1 MPAPGRPQVL
11 YLTTVD
17 QLAGAA
23 GLSRETRIVV
33 GVLARDFDLSLAIA
47 GPIDHQGLQKLRDH
61 FASVRAAGGF
71 PASSADQPAVAGLR
85 GLAKARL
92 GTDIVNARLQAAIQ
106 RRAEVFD
113 AVVIDDLLATPYL
126 PARQNGPV
134 YYLAHRCESKARS
147 STWWRWLRQR
157 EHRALSQCEEGMLQ
171 SVSAVFAKPE
181 IARELLAQGL
191 SLSQLNPS
199 FGQFRPEIALVE
211 PTTWRGTHQRV
222 GYAGY
227 LGNDRNLASLEW
239 LLREV
244 WTPGQRNLSN
254 TELHLVGTAPPSP
267 LRELAAANNNVYL
280 HSGGR
285 QQLRHLG
292 CRAVIEPLM
301 FEQHVD
307 TKLVNAMSQGLPVI
321 TTQEG
326 VQRANAELG
335 EGVLATA
342 GPGQMSMTVHQLMND
357 ESLWQL
363 HASAATRTAALQL
376 ADFEVAQDLR
386 RALLYAYQRRGEW
399 MNTTIKPPGDDHDL

>member
-1 MPAPGRPQVL
+1 MSAPGRLQVL
-11 YLTTVD
+11 YLTSVD
-17 QLAGAA
+17 SLSAAA
-23 GLSRETRIVV
+23 GLSRESLIVV

-47 GPIDHQGLQKLRDH
+47 GPINQQRLQHLRDH

-71 PASSADQPAVAGLR
+71 PASTADQPAVAGLR

-92 GTDIVNARLQAAIQ
+92 GTDIVNARLQAAIE
-106 RRAEVFD
+106 RRAEAFD
-113 AVVIDDLLATPYL
+113 AIVIDDLLAIPYL

-134 YYLAHRCESKARS
+134 YYLAHRCESQAQAGS
-147 STWWRWLRQR
+147 WWQWLKQR
-157 EHRALSQCEEGMLQ
+157 EQRALSQWERGMLQ

-181 IARELLAQGL
+181 VAGDLLAQGL

-199 FGQFRPEIALVE
+199 FGQFRPDIALGE
-211 PTTWRGTHQRV
+211 PTTWRGTYQRV

-227 LGNDRNLASLEW
+227 LGDDRNLASLEW

-244 WTPGQRNLSN
+244 WTPGQHTLAN
-254 TELHLVGTAPPSP
+254 TELHLIGAAPPSP

-280 HSGGR
+280 HAGSR
-285 QQLRHLG
+285 HQLRHLG

-326 VQRANAELG
+326 MRRAHAELG

-342 GPGQMSMTVHQLMND
+342 GPEQMSMTVQQLMND

-363 HASAATRTAALQL
+363 LASAATRTAALQL
-376 ADFEVAQDLR
+376 ADFEVAHDLR
-386 RALLYAYQRRGEW
+386 RALLRISEEG
-399 MNTTIKPPGDDHDL
+399 

>member
-1 MPAPGRPQVL
+1 MPALGRPQVL

-17 QLAGAA
+17 RLTGTA

-47 GPIDHQGLQKLRDH
+47 GPIDHQELQKLRDH

-71 PASSADQPAVAGLR
+71 PASSADQPAVPGLR

-113 AVVIDDLLATPYL
+113 AVVIDDLLAKPYL

-134 YYLAHRCESKARS
+134 YYLAHRCESRAQS
-147 STWWRWLRQR
+147 VNWWQWLKQR
-157 EHRALSQCEEGMLQ
+157 GQRALSQCENGMLQ

-181 IARELLAQGL
+181 VAGELLAQGL

-199 FGQFRPEIALVE
+199 FGQFRPELALVQ
-211 PTTWRGTHQRV
+211 PTNCRGTHQRV

-227 LGNDRNLASLEW
+227 LGDERNLASLEW
-239 LLREV
+239 FLREV
-244 WTPGQRNLSN
+244 WTPGQRNLAE

-267 LRELAAANNNVYL
+267 LQELAAANNNVYL

-292 CRAVIEPLM
+292 CRAMIEPLM

-326 VQRANAELG
+326 VQRAHAELG

-342 GPGQMSMTVHQLMND
+342 GPEQMFMTVHQLMTD

-363 HASAATRTAALQL
+363 HASAATRTAAVQL
-376 ADFEVAQDLR
+376 ADFEVAHDLR
-386 RALLYAYQRRGEW
+386 RALLRVSEEG
-399 MNTTIKPPGDDHDL
+399 

>member
-1 MPAPGRPQVL
+1 MSAPGRPQVL
-11 YLTTVD
+11 YLTTFD

-47 GPIDHQGLQKLRDH
+47 GPIDHQELQELRDH

-71 PASSADQPAVAGLR
+71 PASSADQPVVAGLR

-106 RRAEVFD
+106 RRAEGYE

-134 YYLAHRCESKARS
+134 YYLAHRCESKVQS
-147 STWWRWLRQR
+147 STRWQWLRQR
-157 EHRALSQCEEGMLQ
+157 EQRALSQCEKGALQ
-171 SVSAVFAKPE
+171 SISAVFAKTE
-181 IARELLAQGL
+181 VAGELLAHGL
-191 SLSQLNPS
+191 SFRQLNPS
-199 FGQFRPEIALVE
+199 FGQFRPEIVLGE
-211 PTTWRGTHQRV
+211 PTTWGGTHQRV

-227 LGNDRNLASLEW
+227 LGDNSNLASLEW

-244 WTPGQRNLSN
+244 WIRGQSTLADI
-254 TELHLVGTAPPSP
+254 ELHLVGMAPPSP

-280 HSGGR
+280 HSGSR
-285 QQLRHLG
+285 QQLRDLG

-321 TTQEG
+321 TTREG
-326 VQRANAELG
+326 VRRAHAELG
-335 EGVLATA
+335 EGVLAAA
-342 GPGQMSMTVHQLMND
+342 GPEQMSMTVHQLMND

-376 ADFEVAQDLR
+376 ADFEVAHDLR
-386 RALLYAYQRRGEW
+386 RALLRVSEERVSR
-399 MNTTIKPPGDDHDL
+399 

>member
-17 QLAGAA
+17 RLTGAA

-47 GPIDHQGLQKLRDH
+47 GPIDHQELQKLRDH

-71 PASSADQPAVAGLR
+71 PASSADQPAVDGLR

-106 RRAEVFD
+106 RRAEAFD
-113 AVVIDDLLATPYL
+113 AVVIDDMLATPYL
-126 PARQNGPV
+126 PARQTAPV
-134 YYLAHRCESKARS
+134 YYLAHRCESKAQS
-147 STWWRWLRQR
+147 GTWWHWLRQR
-157 EHRALSQCEEGMLQ
+157 EQRALSQCEKGALQ

-181 IARELLAQGL
+181 VAGELLAQGL
-191 SLSQLNPS
+191 SLRQLNPS
-199 FGQFRPEIALVE
+199 FGHFRPEIALGE
-211 PTTWRGTHQRV
+211 PTTWRGTLQRV

-227 LGNDRNLASLEW
+227 LGDDRNLASLEW

-244 WTPGQRNLSN
+244 WTPGQRTLADI
-254 TELHLVGTAPPSP
+254 ELHLVGMAPPSP

-280 HSGGR
+280 HSGSR
-285 QQLRHLG
+285 HQLRDLG

-307 TKLVNAMSQGLPVI
+307 TKLINAMSQGLPVI
-321 TTQEG
+321 TTREG
-326 VQRANAELG
+326 VRRAHAELG
-335 EGVLATA
+335 EGVLVAA
-342 GPGQMSMTVHQLMND
+342 GPEQMSMTVHQLMND
-357 ESLWQL
+357 QSLWQL

-376 ADFEVAQDLR
+376 VDFEVAHDLR
-386 RALLYAYQRRGEW
+386 RALLRVSEERVSR
-399 MNTTIKPPGDDHDL
+399 

>member
-1 MPAPGRPQVL
+1 MSAPGRPQVL

-17 QLAGAA
+17 RLTGAA

-47 GPIDHQGLQKLRDH
+47 GPIDDQELQKLRDH

-106 RRAEVFD
+106 RRAEGFE
-113 AVVIDDLLATPYL
+113 AVVIDDLLATSYL

-134 YYLAHRCESKARS
+134 YYLAHRCESKVQS
-147 STWWRWLRQR
+147 STWWQWLRQR
-157 EHRALSQCEEGMLQ
+157 EQRALSQCEKGALQ
-171 SVSAVFAKPE
+171 SISAVFAKPE
-181 IARELLAQGL
+181 VAGELLAQGL
-191 SLSQLNPS
+191 SFRQLNPS
-199 FGQFRPEIALVE
+199 FGQFRPEIVLGE
-211 PTTWRGTHQRV
+211 PTTWGGTHQRV

-227 LGNDRNLASLEW
+227 LGDDSNLASLEW

-244 WTPGQRNLSN
+244 WTPGQSTLAGV
-254 TELHLVGTAPPSP
+254 ELHLVGMAPPSP

-280 HSGGR
+280 HSGSR
-285 QQLRHLG
+285 QQLCDLG

-307 TKLVNAMSQGLPVI
+307 TKLVNAMCQGLPVI
-321 TTQEG
+321 TTREG
-326 VQRANAELG
+326 VRRAHAELG
-335 EGVLATA
+335 EGVLAAA
-342 GPGQMSMTVHQLMND
+342 GPEQMSMTVHQLMND
-357 ESLWQL
+357 QSLWQL
-363 HASAATRTAALQL
+363 HASAATRTAELQL
-376 ADFEVAQDLR
+376 ADFEVAHDLR
-386 RALLYAYQRRGEW
+386 RALLRVSEERVSR
-399 MNTTIKPPGDDHDL
+399 

>member
-1 MPAPGRPQVL
+1 MSAPGRLQVL
-11 YLTTVD
+11 YLTSVD
-17 QLAGAA
+17 SLSAAA
-23 GLSRETRIVV
+23 GLSRESLIVV

-47 GPIDHQGLQKLRDH
+47 GPINQQGLQHLRDH

-92 GTDIVNARLQAAIQ
+92 GTDIVNARLQAAIE
-106 RRAEVFD
+106 RRAEAFD
-113 AVVIDDLLATPYL
+113 AIVIDDLLAIPYL

-134 YYLAHRCESKARS
+134 YYLAHRCESQAQAGS
-147 STWWRWLRQR
+147 WWQWLKQR
-157 EHRALSQCEEGMLQ
+157 EQRALSQWERGMLQ

-181 IARELLAQGL
+181 VAGDLLAQGL

-199 FGQFRPEIALVE
+199 FGQFRPDIALGE
-211 PTTWRGTHQRV
+211 PTTWRGTYQRV

-227 LGNDRNLASLEW
+227 LGDDRNLASLEW

-244 WTPGQRNLSN
+244 WTPGQHTLAN
-254 TELHLVGTAPPSP
+254 TELHLIGAAPPSP

-280 HSGGR
+280 HAGSR

-326 VQRANAELG
+326 MRRAHAELG
-335 EGVLATA
+335 EGVLPAA
-342 GPGQMSMTVHQLMND
+342 SPEQMSMTVQQLMND

-376 ADFEVAQDLR
+376 ADFEVAHDLR
-386 RALLYAYQRRGEW
+386 RALLRISEEG
-399 MNTTIKPPGDDHDL
+399 

>member
-1 MPAPGRPQVL
+1 MSAPGRPQVL
-11 YLTTVD
+11 YLTAVD

-23 GLSRETRIVV
+23 RLSRETRIVV

-106 RRAEVFD
+106 RRADAFE
-113 AVVIDDLLATPYL
+113 AVVVDDLLATPYL

-134 YYLAHRCESKARS
+134 YYLAHRSESKAQS
-147 STWWRWLRQR
+147 STWWHWLRQR
-157 EHRALSQCEEGMLQ
+157 GLGQCEKGALQ

-181 IARELLAQGL
+181 VAGELLARGL
-191 SLSQLNPS
+191 SFRQLNPS
-199 FGQFRPEIALVE
+199 FSQFRPEIVLGE
-211 PTTWRGTHQRV
+211 PTTWGATYQRV

-227 LGNDRNLASLEW
+227 LGDDRNLASLEW

-244 WTPGQRNLSN
+244 WTSGQRTLAGI
-254 TELHLVGTAPPSP
+254 ELHLVGTAPPSP

-285 QQLRHLG
+285 QLLRDLG

-307 TKLVNAMSQGLPVI
+307 TKLINAMSQGLPVI
-321 TTQEG
+321 TSQEG
-326 VQRANAELG
+326 FRRAHAELG

-342 GPGQMSMTVHQLMND
+342 GPEQMSMTVHQLMND

-376 ADFEVAQDLR
+376 ADFEVAHDLR
-386 RALLYAYQRRGEW
+386 RALLRVSEGR
-399 MNTTIKPPGDDHDL
+399 

>member
-1 MPAPGRPQVL
+1 MSAPGRPQVL

-17 QLAGAA
+17 LLTGAA

-47 GPIDHQGLQKLRDH
+47 GPIDHQELQKLRDH

-106 RRAEVFD
+106 RRAEGFE

-134 YYLAHRCESKARS
+134 YYLAHRCESKVQS
-147 STWWRWLRQR
+147 STWWQWLRQR
-157 EHRALSQCEEGMLQ
+157 EQRALSQCEKGALQ
-171 SVSAVFAKPE
+171 SISAVFAKTE
-181 IARELLAQGL
+181 VAGELLAQGL
-191 SLSQLNPS
+191 SFRQLNPS
-199 FGQFRPEIALVE
+199 FGQFRPDIVLAE
-211 PTTWRGTHQRV
+211 PTTWGGTHQRV

-227 LGNDRNLASLEW
+227 LGDNSNLASLEW

-244 WTPGQRNLSN
+244 WIRGQSTLADI
-254 TELHLVGTAPPSP
+254 ELHLVGMAPPSP

-280 HSGGR
+280 HSGSR
-285 QQLRHLG
+285 QQLRDLG

-321 TTQEG
+321 TTREG
-326 VQRANAELG
+326 VRRAHAELG
-335 EGVLATA
+335 EGVLAAA
-342 GPGQMSMTVHQLMND
+342 GPEQMSMTVHQLMND

-376 ADFEVAQDLR
+376 ADFEVAHDLR
-386 RALLYAYQRRGEW
+386 RALLRVSEERVSR
-399 MNTTIKPPGDDHDL
+399 

>member
-1 MPAPGRPQVL
+1 MSAPGRPQVL

-17 QLAGAA
+17 RLTGAA

-47 GPIDHQGLQKLRDH
+47 GPIDDQELQKLRDH

-106 RRAEVFD
+106 RRAEGFE

-126 PARQNGPV
+126 PAQQNTPV

-147 STWWRWLRQR
+147 STWWHWLRQR
-157 EHRALSQCEEGMLQ
+157 EQRALSESEKGALQ

-181 IARELLAQGL
+181 VAGELLAQGL
-191 SLSQLNPS
+191 SFRQLNPS
-199 FGQFRPEIALVE
+199 FGQFRPEIVLGE
-211 PTTWRGTHQRV
+211 PTTWGGTHQRV

-227 LGNDRNLASLEW
+227 LGDDRNLASLEW

-244 WTPGQRNLSN
+244 WTPGQRTLAD
-254 TELHLVGTAPPSP
+254 TELHLVGMAPPSP

-280 HSGGR
+280 HSGSR
-285 QQLRHLG
+285 QQVRDLG

-321 TTQEG
+321 TTREG
-326 VQRANAELG
+326 VRRAHAELG
-335 EGVLATA
+335 EGVLAAA
-342 GPGQMSMTVHQLMND
+342 GPEQMSMTVHQLMND

-376 ADFEVAQDLR
+376 ADFEVAHDLR
-386 RALLYAYQRRGEW
+386 RALLRVSEERVSR
-399 MNTTIKPPGDDHDL
+399 

>member
-1 MPAPGRPQVL
+1 MSAPGRPQVL

-17 QLAGAA
+17 RQTGTA

-47 GPIDHQGLQKLRDH
+47 GPIDHKGLQQLRDH
-61 FASVRAAGGF
+61 FSSVRAAGGF
-71 PASSADQPAVAGLR
+71 PASSADQPAAVGLR
-85 GLAKARL
+85 GLAKAWL
-92 GTDIVNARLQAAIQ
+92 GTDIVNARLQAAIE
-106 RRAEVFD
+106 RRAEGFD
-113 AVVIDDLLATPYL
+113 VVVIDELLATPYL
-126 PARQNGPV
+126 PARQDCPV
-134 YYLAHRCESKARS
+134 YYLAHRCESQAQLGN
-147 STWWRWLRQR
+147 WWQWLKQR
-157 EHRALSQCEEGMLQ
+157 EQRALAHCEKGVLQ

-181 IARELLAQGL
+181 VAGELLAQGL
-191 SLSQLNPS
+191 PLSQLNPY
-199 FGQFRPEIALVE
+199 FGQFRPEIALGE
-211 PTTWRGTHQRV
+211 PTNWGDTHQRV

-227 LGNDRNLASLEW
+227 LGDDRNLASLEW

-244 WTPGQRNLSN
+244 WTPGQRTLAE

-307 TKLVNAMSQGLPVI
+307 TKLVNAMSHGLPVI

-326 VQRANAELG
+326 VRRAHAELG

-342 GPGQMSMTVHQLMND
+342 GPEQMSMTVHQLMND

-363 HASAATRTAALQL
+363 HAGAAIRTAALQL
-376 ADFEVAQDLR
+376 ADFEVAHDLR
-386 RALLYAYQRRGEW
+386 RAVLRVSEEGVSR
-399 MNTTIKPPGDDHDL
+399 

>member
-1 MPAPGRPQVL
+1 MSAPGRPQVL

-17 QLAGAA
+17 RLTGAA

-47 GPIDHQGLQKLRDH
+47 GPIDDQELQKLRDH

-106 RRAEVFD
+106 RRAEGFE

-126 PARQNGPV
+126 PAQQNTPV

-157 EHRALSQCEEGMLQ
+157 EQRALSECEKAALQ
-171 SVSAVFAKPE
+171 SVLAVFAKPE
-181 IARELLAQGL
+181 VAGELLAQGL
-191 SLSQLNPS
+191 SFRQLNPS
-199 FGQFRPEIALVE
+199 FGQFRPEIVLGE
-211 PTTWRGTHQRV
+211 PTTWGGTHQRV

-227 LGNDRNLASLEW
+227 LGDDRNLASLEW

-244 WTPGQRNLSN
+244 WTPGQRTLAD
-254 TELHLVGTAPPSP
+254 TELHLVGMAPPSP

-280 HSGGR
+280 HSGSR
-285 QQLRHLG
+285 HQLRDLG

-307 TKLVNAMSQGLPVI
+307 TKLINAMSQGLPVI
-321 TTQEG
+321 TTREG
-326 VQRANAELG
+326 VRRAHAELG
-335 EGVLATA
+335 EGVLVAA
-342 GPGQMSMTVHQLMND
+342 GPEQMSMTVHQLMND
-357 ESLWQL
+357 QSLWQL

-376 ADFEVAQDLR
+376 ADFEVAHDLR
-386 RALLYAYQRRGEW
+386 RALLRVSEERVSR
-399 MNTTIKPPGDDHDL
+399 

>member
-1 MPAPGRPQVL
+1 MSAPGRPQVL

-17 QLAGAA
+17 RLTGAA

-47 GPIDHQGLQKLRDH
+47 GPIDHQELQKLRDH

-106 RRAEVFD
+106 RRAEAFD

-126 PARQNGPV
+126 PARQNAPV
-134 YYLAHRCESKARS
+134 YYLAHRCESKAYS
-147 STWWRWLRQR
+147 GTWWQWLRQR
-157 EHRALSQCEEGMLQ
+157 EQRALSQCEKGVLL

-181 IARELLAQGL
+181 VAGELLAQGL
-191 SLSQLNPS
+191 SLRQLNPS
-199 FGQFRPEIALVE
+199 FGQFRPEIVLGK
-211 PTTWRGTHQRV
+211 PTTWGETHPRV

-227 LGNDRNLASLEW
+227 LGDDRNLASLEW
-239 LLREV
+239 LLGEV
-244 WTPGQRNLSN
+244 WTPGQRTLADI
-254 TELHLVGTAPPSP
+254 ELHLVGTAPPSP

-285 QQLRHLG
+285 QQLRDLG

-326 VQRANAELG
+326 VRRAHAELG

-342 GPGQMSMTVHQLMND
+342 GPEQMSMTVRQLMND
-357 ESLWQL
+357 EPLWQL

-376 ADFEVAQDLR
+376 ADFEAAHDLR
-386 RALLYAYQRRGEW
+386 RALLRVSEERVSR
-399 MNTTIKPPGDDHDL
+399 

>member
-1 MPAPGRPQVL
+1 MSAPGRLQVL
-11 YLTTVD
+11 YLTSVD
-17 QLAGAA
+17 SLSAA
-23 GLSRETRIVV
+23 TGLSRESLIVV

-47 GPIDHQGLQKLRDH
+47 GPINHQALQHLRDH

-71 PASSADQPAVAGLR
+71 PASTADQPAVAGLR

-92 GTDIVNARLQAAIQ
+92 GTDIVNARLQAAIE
-106 RRAEVFD
+106 RRAKAFD
-113 AVVIDDLLATPYL
+113 AIVIDDLLAIPYL

-134 YYLAHRCESKARS
+134 YYLAHRCESQAQAGS
-147 STWWRWLRQR
+147 WWQWLKQR
-157 EHRALSQCEEGMLQ
+157 EQRALSQWERGMLQ

-181 IARELLAQGL
+181 VAGDLLAQGL

-199 FGQFRPEIALVE
+199 FGQFRPDIALGE
-211 PTTWRGTHQRV
+211 PTTWRGTYQRV

-227 LGNDRNLASLEW
+227 LGDDRNLASLEW

-244 WTPGQRNLSN
+244 WTPGQHMLAN
-254 TELHLVGTAPPSP
+254 TELHLIGAAPPSP

-280 HSGGR
+280 HAGSR

-326 VQRANAELG
+326 MRRAHAALG
-335 EGVLATA
+335 EGVLPAA
-342 GPGQMSMTVHQLMND
+342 SPEQMSMTVQQLMND

-376 ADFEVAQDLR
+376 ADFEVAHDLR
-386 RALLYAYQRRGEW
+386 RALLRISEEG
-399 MNTTIKPPGDDHDL
+399 

>member
-1 MPAPGRPQVL
+1 MSAPGRPQVL

-17 QLAGAA
+17 RLAGAA

-47 GPIDHQGLQKLRDH
+47 GPIDHQELQKLRDH
-61 FASVRAAGGF
+61 FASVRAAGGS

-106 RRAEVFD
+106 RRAEAFD
-113 AVVIDDLLATPYL
+113 AVVIDNLLATPYL
-126 PARQNGPV
+126 PARQNAPV
-134 YYLAHRCESKARS
+134 YYLAHCCESKAQS
-147 STWWRWLRQR
+147 GTWWHRLRQR
-157 EHRALSQCEEGMLQ
+157 GQRALSQCEKGALQ

-181 IARELLAQGL
+181 VAGELLAQGL
-191 SLSQLNPS
+191 SFRQLNPS
-199 FGQFRPEIALVE
+199 FGQFRPEIVLGE
-211 PTTWRGTHQRV
+211 PTTWGGTHQRL

-227 LGNDRNLASLEW
+227 LGDDRNLASLEW

-244 WTPGQRNLSN
+244 WTSGQRTLADI
-254 TELHLVGTAPPSP
+254 ELHLVGMAPPSP

-280 HSGGR
+280 HSGSR
-285 QQLRHLG
+285 QQLRDLG

-301 FEQHVD
+301 FERHVD

-321 TTQEG
+321 TTREG
-326 VQRANAELG
+326 VRRAHAELG
-335 EGVLATA
+335 EGVLVAA
-342 GPGQMSMTVHQLMND
+342 GPEQMSMTAHQLMND
-357 ESLWQL
+357 QSLWQL

-376 ADFEVAQDLR
+376 ADFEVAHDLR
-386 RALLYAYQRRGEW
+386 RALLRVLEERV
-399 MNTTIKPPGDDHDL
+399 TR

>member
-1 MPAPGRPQVL
+1 MSAPGRPQVL

-17 QLAGAA
+17 RQTGTA

-47 GPIDHQGLQKLRDH
+47 GPIDHQGLQQLRDH
-61 FASVRAAGGF
+61 FSSVRAAGGF
-71 PASSADQPAVAGLR
+71 PASSADQPAAVGLR
-85 GLAKARL
+85 GLAKAWL
-92 GTDIVNARLQAAIQ
+92 GTDIVNARLQAAIE
-106 RRAEVFD
+106 RRAEGFD
-113 AVVIDDLLATPYL
+113 VVVIDELLATPYL
-126 PARQNGPV
+126 PARQDCPV
-134 YYLAHRCESKARS
+134 YYLAHRCESQAQLGN
-147 STWWRWLRQR
+147 WWQWLKQR
-157 EHRALSQCEEGMLQ
+157 EQRALAHCEKGVLQ

-181 IARELLAQGL
+181 VAGELLAQGL
-191 SLSQLNPS
+191 PLSQLNPS
-199 FGQFRPEIALVE
+199 FGQFRPEIALGE
-211 PTTWRGTHQRV
+211 PTNWGDTHQRV

-227 LGNDRNLASLEW
+227 LGDDRNLASLEW

-244 WTPGQRNLSN
+244 WTPGQRTLAE

-307 TKLVNAMSQGLPVI
+307 TKLVNAMSHGLPVI

-326 VQRANAELG
+326 VRRAHAELG

-342 GPGQMSMTVHQLMND
+342 GPEQMSMTVHQLMND

-363 HASAATRTAALQL
+363 HAGAAIRTAALQL
-376 ADFEVAQDLR
+376 ADFEVAHDLR
-386 RALLYAYQRRGEW
+386 RAVLRVSEEGVSR
-399 MNTTIKPPGDDHDL
+399 

>member
-1 MPAPGRPQVL
+1 MSAPGRPQVL

-17 QLAGAA
+17 RLTGAA

-47 GPIDHQGLQKLRDH
+47 GPIDDQELQQLRDH
-61 FASVRAAGGF
+61 FASVRAAGGV

-106 RRAEVFD
+106 RRAEGFE

-134 YYLAHRCESKARS
+134 YYLAHRCESKVQS
-147 STWWRWLRQR
+147 STWWQWLRQR
-157 EHRALSQCEEGMLQ
+157 EQSALSHCEKGALQ
-171 SVSAVFAKPE
+171 SISAVFAKTE
-181 IARELLAQGL
+181 VAGELLAHGL
-191 SLSQLNPS
+191 SFRQLNPS
-199 FGQFRPEIALVE
+199 FGQFRPDIVLGE
-211 PTTWRGTHQRV
+211 PTTWGGTHQRV

-227 LGNDRNLASLEW
+227 LGDNSNLASLEW

-244 WTPGQRNLSN
+244 WTRGQSTLADI
-254 TELHLVGTAPPSP
+254 ELHLVGMAPPSP
-267 LRELAAANNNVYL
+267 LRELVATNNNVYL
-280 HSGGR
+280 HSGSR
-285 QQLRHLG
+285 QQLRDLG

-321 TTQEG
+321 TTREG
-326 VQRANAELG
+326 VRRAHAELG
-335 EGVLATA
+335 EGVLAAA
-342 GPGQMSMTVHQLMND
+342 GPEQMSMTVHQLMND

-376 ADFEVAQDLR
+376 ADFEVAHDLR
-386 RALLYAYQRRGEW
+386 RALLRVSEERVSR
-399 MNTTIKPPGDDHDL
+399 

>member
-1 MPAPGRPQVL
+1 M
-11 YLTTVD
+11 
-17 QLAGAA
+17 
-23 GLSRETRIVV
+23 
-33 GVLARDFDLSLAIA
+33 
-47 GPIDHQGLQKLRDH
+47 
-61 FASVRAAGGF
+61 RAAGGF

-106 RRAEVFD
+106 RRADAFE
-113 AVVIDDLLATPYL
+113 AVVVDDLLATPYL

-134 YYLAHRCESKARS
+134 YYLAHHCESKAQS
-147 STWWRWLRQR
+147 STWWHWLRQR
-157 EHRALSQCEEGMLQ
+157 EQRGLSQCEKGALQ
-171 SVSAVFAKPE
+171 SVSALFAKPE
-181 IARELLAQGL
+181 VAGELLARGL
-191 SLSQLNPS
+191 SFRQLNPS
-199 FGQFRPEIALVE
+199 FSQFRPEIVLGE
-211 PTTWRGTHQRV
+211 PTTWGGTYQRV

-227 LGNDRNLASLEW
+227 LGDDRNLASLEW

-244 WTPGQRNLSN
+244 WTSGQRTLAGI
-254 TELHLVGTAPPSP
+254 ELHLVGTAPPSP

-285 QQLRHLG
+285 QLLRDLG

-321 TTQEG
+321 TTREG
-326 VQRANAELG
+326 VRRAHAELG
-335 EGVLATA
+335 EGVLAAA
-342 GPGQMSMTVHQLMND
+342 GPEQMSMTVHQLMND

-376 ADFEVAQDLR
+376 ADFEVAHDLR
-386 RALLYAYQRRGEW
+386 RALLRVSEERVSR
-399 MNTTIKPPGDDHDL
+399 